1 MGDEVQGPLPYIQ
14 ETILKKRKSSE
25 EWAIRRRQQLEERKW
40 KIKANKQLTFKRAEQ
55 YIKEFRGKELDLAR
69 MKYRARKFSAAP
81 GKLKSQLLFVIRIQG
96 KFEVHSVTKKILY
109 SLGLGKLFTG
119 VFLEANEGNLAKLQ
133 RVEPYVTYGSSIRS
147 LIFASYFIRYPNF
160 KNVRD
165 LIFKKGI
172 ARINQEKVPLTN
184 NLIIEQELGKY
195 DIISIEDIVHQIATV
210 GPHFKEVTKFLCPF
224 NLSKPTSGLRGIKNR
239 FKDGGDSGNR
249 EEKLNELID
258 KMN

>member
-1 MGDEVQGPLPYIQ
+1 MLMGDDVQAPLPYIQ

-55 YIKEFRGKELDLAR
+55 YIKEFRGKELDLVR
-69 MKYRARKFSAAP
+69 MKYRARKFRAAP
-81 GKLKSQLLFVIRIQG
+81 GKLKTQLLFVIRIQG
-96 KFEVHSVTKKILY
+96 KFEVHSVTKKTLY

-119 VFLEANEGNLAKLQ
+119 VFLEANKGNLAKLQ
-133 RVEPYVTYGSSIRS
+133 RVEPYVTYG
-147 LIFASYFIRYPNF
+147 YPNF

-195 DIISIEDIVHQIATV
+195 DIISIEDIVHQIASV

-224 NLSKPTSGLRGIKNR
+224 NLSKPTSGIQGIKNR

-249 EEKLNELID
+249 EEKLNELIN

>member
-1 MGDEVQGPLPYIQ
+1 MGDEVQAPLPYIQ
-14 ETILKKRKSSE
+14 ETVLKKRKSSE
-25 EWAIRRRQQLEERKW
+25 EWAIRRRQQLEDRKW

-55 YIKEFRGKELDLAR
+55 YIKEFRGKELDLVR
-69 MKYRARKFSAAP
+69 MKYRARKFRAVP
-81 GKLKSQLLFVIRIQG
+81 GKLNSQLLFVIRIQG

-133 RVEPYVTYGSSIRS
+133 RVEPYVTYG
-147 LIFASYFIRYPNF
+147 YPNF

-172 ARINQEKVPLTN
+172 AQINREKVPLTN

-195 DIISIEDIVHQIATV
+195 DIISIEDIVHQMATV

-224 NLSKPTSGLRGIKNR
+224 NLSKPASGLQGIKNR

-249 EEKLNELID
+249 EEKINELID